1 MVITRY
7 LFSPV
12 HFSILIMDNENMFCW
27 SLSTFGPLFCLTEL
41 FRCFPC
47 VSLSIMSFL
56 YLYSL
61 MTFRINDVRPYL
73 ITDNEKTLLG

>member
-27 SLSTFGPLFCLTEL
+27 SLSTFGPLF
-41 FRCFPC
+41 FSYGI
-47 VSLSIMSFL
+47 VSLFSLCLIIHNELSLSLFL
-56 YLYSL
+56 DD
-61 MTFRINDVRPYL
+61 I
-73 ITDNEKTLLG
+73 